1 MRILLTGATG
11 FVGGHVAAALAAG
24 NRVLAPARGAG
35 GSLPPGVERLPF
47 SEDLAGLVAAQ
58 RPDAVVNL
66 LGIISG
72 DFDLV
77 HVEYT
82 RRLLAGAAA
91 AGVKKFVQMSALG
104 ASESSPSA
112 YQRSKAAAEKLVAAS
127 GIPYA
132 IARPSLIA
140 GAGQKLTAR
149 LAAAARWTPVLAAPA
164 GLRVAPVP
172 VASVAACFRRL
183 AEDPAAAGIYELAG
197 EREMSM
203 REYFSE
209 SLLGAGLRRLV
220 LPVPRALFLPLVP
233 LFALLPDPPLT
244 LDQYR
249 MMAADNVPSGNFP
262 GVKELLGGKP

>member
-1 MRILLTGATG
+1 MRILITGATG
-11 FVGGHVAAALAAG
+11 FVGGYVAAALAAG
-24 NRVLAPARGAG
+24 NQVSAPARGAG
-35 GSLPPGVERLPF
+35 TALPPGVERLPF
-47 SEDLAGLVAAQ
+47 SDDLAGLVAAR

-66 LGIISG
+66 LGVISG

-82 RRLLAGAAA
+82 RRLLAGARA

-104 ASESSPSA
+104 ASDSSPSA
-112 YQRSKAAAEKLVAAS
+112 YQRSKAAAERLVAAA

-132 IARPSLIA
+132 IARPSIIA
-140 GAGQKLTAR
+140 GAGQKLTAK

-172 VASVAACFRRL
+172 VATVAACFKRL
-183 AEDPAAAGIYELAG
+183 TEDPAAAGIYELAG
-197 EREMSM
+197 DREMSM

-209 SLLGAGLRRLV
+209 SLRGAGLRRLV
-220 LPVPRALFLPLVP
+220 LPLPRALFLPLVP

-244 LDQYR
+244 LDQYH
-249 MMAADNVPSGNFP
+249 MMAADNVPSGRFP
-262 GVKELLGGKP
+262 GVRDLLGGKP

>member
-24 NRVLAPARGAG
+24 NTVIAPARGAG
-35 GSLPPGVERLPF
+35 GALPPGVQRVPF
-47 SEDLAGLVAAQ
+47 SEDLAALAAAHK
-58 RPDAVVNL
+58 PDAVVNL

-72 DFDLV
+72 DFGLV

-104 ASESSPSA
+104 ASETSPSA
-112 YQRSKAAAEKLVAAS
+112 YQRSKAAAERLVAAS
-127 GIPYA
+127 GLPYA
-132 IARPSLIA
+132 IARPSIIA

-149 LAAAARWTPVLAAPA
+149 LVAAARWTPLLAAPA

-172 VASVAACFRRL
+172 VETVAACFRRL
-183 AEDPAAAGIYELAG
+183 TEDPAVNGIYELAG
-197 EREMSM
+197 PREMSM
-203 REYFSE
+203 SDYFRE

-220 LPVPRALFLPLVP
+220 LPLPRALFLPLVP
-233 LFALLPDPPLT
+233 LSALLPDPPLT

-249 MMAADNVPSGNFP
+249 MMAADNVPSGQFP
-262 GVKELLGGKP
+262 GVRELLGRTP

>member
-11 FVGGHVAAALAAG
+11 FVGGYVAAALAAG
-24 NRVLAPARGAG
+24 NQVLAPARGAG
-35 GSLPPGVERLPF
+35 PLPPGVERVSF
-47 SEDLAGLVAAQ
+47 TEDLAGLVAAR

-82 RRLLAGAAA
+82 RRLLAGART

-104 ASESSPSA
+104 ASEISPSA

-132 IARPSLIA
+132 IARPSIIA

-149 LAAAARWTPVLAAPA
+149 LAAAARWTPLLAAPA

-172 VASVAACFRRL
+172 VETVAACFRRL
-183 AEDPAAAGIYELAG
+183 AEDHAAAGVYELAG

-209 SLLGAGLRRLV
+209 SLRSAGLRRLV
-220 LPVPRALFLPLVP
+220 LPLPRALFLPLVP
-233 LFALLPDPPLT
+233 FFALLPDPPLT

-249 MMAADNVPSGNFP
+249 MMASDNVPSGNFP

>member
-1 MRILLTGATG
+1 MRILITGSTG
-11 FVGGHVAAALAAG
+11 FVGGYVAAALAAG
-24 NRVLAPARGAG
+24 NQVVAPARGVG
-35 GSLPPGVERLPF
+35 GALPPGVERLPF
-47 SEDLAGLVAAQ
+47 SEDLAGLVGAQ

-82 RRLLAGAAA
+82 RRLLAGSRA

-104 ASESSPSA
+104 ASETSPSA

-127 GIPYA
+127 GLPYA
-132 IARPSLIA
+132 IARPSLIS

-149 LAAAARWTPVLAAPA
+149 LAAAARLTPVLAAPA

-172 VASVAACFRRL
+172 VETVAACFKRL
-183 AEDPAAAGIYELAG
+183 TEDSSLAGIYELAG
-197 EREMSM
+197 EREMTM

-209 SLLGAGLRRLV
+209 SLLAAGLRRLV
-220 LPVPRALFLPLVP
+220 LPLPRALFLPLVP

-249 MMAADNVPSGNFP
+249 MMAADNVPSGQFP
-262 GVKELLGGKP
+262 GVKELLGGTP